1 MVFSIP
7 QIYCVSL
14 LQRYNTPTYPA
25 NYGEEAI
32 AIRAAESRHLRPAR
46 PADTSLRPLLPRARL
61 AASPCQAAPPRPDS
75 PNQRHHA
82 LSKNGL
88 HIPIYCDSL
97 PRPGPG
103 GLGFNASDGRAAAGG
118 QAPGGSDPA

>member
-25 NYGEEAI
+25 NYGGEAI
-32 AIRAAESRHLRPAR
+32 AIRPAIFVRPGPLTRHV
-46 PADTSLRPLLPRARL
+46 LRPLLPRARL

-75 PNQRHHA
+75 PNQRLHA

>member
-32 AIRAAESRHLRPAR
+32 AIRAAEKQNPAIFVRAR
-46 PADTSLRPLLPRARL
+46 PADTSRPQAAQAAEGAPRHLTLPG
-61 AASPCQAAPPRPDS
+61 CTAPPRLAEP
-75 PNQRHHA
+75 A
-82 LSKNGL
+82 A
-88 HIPIYCDSL
+88 
-97 PRPGPG
+97 PR
-103 GLGFNASDGRAAAGG
+103 SE
-118 QAPGGSDPA
+118 

>member
-25 NYGEEAI
+25 NYGGEAI

-46 PADTSLRPLLPRARL
+46 PGRTRIQRVAPAPRPAARL
-61 AASPCQAAPPRPDS
+61 PA
-75 PNQRHHA
+75 
-82 LSKNGL
+82 G
-88 HIPIYCDSL
+88 PILLES
-97 PRPGPG
+97 
-103 GLGFNASDGRAAAGG
+103 
-118 QAPGGSDPA
+118 

>member
-25 NYGEEAI
+25 NYGGEAI

-46 PADTSLRPLLPRARL
+46 PADTSRPQAAAAEGAPRRLTLPG
-61 AASPCQAAPPRPDS
+61 CTAPPRLAEPAPPRSEQERPPHPDV
-75 PNQRHHA
+75 
-82 LSKNGL
+82 L
-88 HIPIYCDSL
+88 
-97 PRPGPG
+97 
-103 GLGFNASDGRAAAGG
+103 
-118 QAPGGSDPA
+118 

>member
-46 PADTSLRPLLPRARL
+46 PADTSRPQAAAAAEGAPRRLTLPG
-61 AASPCQAAPPRPDS
+61 CTAPPRLAEPAPQRSEQERPPHPDI
-75 PNQRHHA
+75 
-82 LSKNGL
+82 L
-88 HIPIYCDSL
+88 
-97 PRPGPG
+97 
-103 GLGFNASDGRAAAGG
+103 
-118 QAPGGSDPA
+118 